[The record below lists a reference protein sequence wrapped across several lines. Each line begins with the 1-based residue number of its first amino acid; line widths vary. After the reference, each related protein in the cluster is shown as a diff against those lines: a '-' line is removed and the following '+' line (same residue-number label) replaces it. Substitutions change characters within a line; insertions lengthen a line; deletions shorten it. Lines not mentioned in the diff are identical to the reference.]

1 MNERNGEWGVGGG
14 AWNNGSPAEHTIS
27 DSPSH
32 DSLEER
38 KSGGQTS
45 EPSISPDL
53 LPGADL
59 PPAATPRVGLAP
71 DSGDDPESDPTIA
84 EDEPVAPGTTQAPL
98 TPPEPDIDPVYVDR
112 SDHPISRRRI
122 PENVLKV
129 LYRLHR
135 SGYRAY
141 LCGGSVRD
149 LLMSGT
155 PKDFDIATDAHPA
168 EIRRLFRNSRIIG
181 RRFRLV
187 HIIFQ
192 DMLVEVAT
200 FRREPERAD
209 DAAELLITDDNTF
222 GSPLQDA
229 RRRDFTINAL
239 FYNIADFSVIDY
251 VGGLE
256 DVEAKRVRV
265 IGDPDVRFRE
275 DPVRM
280 MRAVEFASRL
290 GFSIEPATWD
300 AILRHK
306 NEILKASAPR
316 VSEEILDLLRRGWS
330 RGAVQLMVDTGLLD
344 PLLPEVY
351 KSIASGRAPYF
362 WKMLEVLDR
371 TVQAGRRIS
380 DPVLLSVMFLPWI
393 LQELETEESR
403 RQTKMKTSDV
413 IVFIRDLIQPMCTR
427 MSLAAGTRHQI
438 ETALDTLWRLLE
450 PPVDRRAQIRFV
462 FREPFNDALA
472 LLELYALSSGK
483 YVEVFR
489 LWREFAQ
496 RARRVAEDSD
506 TPLPAAKRKRRRR

>member
-1 MNERNGEWGVGGG
+1 M
-14 AWNNGSPAEHTIS
+14 S
-27 DSPSH
+27 DSRESGIE
-32 DSLEER
+32 DRESELAVADER
-38 KSGGQTS
+38 
-45 EPSISPDL
+45 P
-53 LPGADL
+53 
-59 PPAATPRVGLAP
+59 VLAP
-71 DSGDDPESDPTIA
+71 DAGLASTGEQRVAAPESVSSVSDESIPQLSVSAPAPDTRPLAA
-84 EDEPVAPGTTQAPL
+84 EEDAV
-98 TPPEPDIDPVYVDR
+98 VVDR

-200 FRREPERAD
+200 FRREPDRAD
-209 DAAELLITDDNTF
+209 DVAELLITDDNTF

-256 DVEAKRVRV
+256 DLEAKRVRV

-280 MRAVEFASRL
+280 MRAIEFASRL
-290 GFSIEPATWD
+290 DFEIEPATYQ

-330 RGAVQLMVDTGLLD
+330 RGAIQLLVDTGLLD
-344 PLLPEVY
+344 PLAPEVY
-351 KSIASGRAPYF
+351 KSIAGDRAPYF
-362 WKMLEVLDR
+362 WKMLEVMDR

-393 LQELETEESR
+393 LQDLETEEAQR
-403 RQTKMKTSDV
+403 ETRMKIGEV
-413 IVFIRDLIQPMCTR
+413 VLFIRELIQPMCTR
-427 MSLAAGTRHQI
+427 MALAAGTRHQI

-450 PPVDRRAQIRFV
+450 PPADRRAQLRFV

-483 YVEVFR
+483 YVDVFR
-489 LWREFAQ
+489 QWQQFSQ
-496 RARRVAEDSD
+496 RARRAEDAD
-506 TPLPAAKRKRRRR
+506 APVEATKRKRRRR